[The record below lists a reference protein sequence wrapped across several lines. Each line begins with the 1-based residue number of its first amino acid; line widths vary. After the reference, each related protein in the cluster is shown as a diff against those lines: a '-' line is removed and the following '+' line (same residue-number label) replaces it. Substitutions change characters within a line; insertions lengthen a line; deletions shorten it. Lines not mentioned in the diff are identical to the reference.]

1 MPPTHTPSTQGHLT
15 MPGDSLGC
23 HDLGGSWG
31 GGRWEG
37 SATGIW
43 WVEARDTQD
52 GPPTSLP
59 PTQNCPAHL
68 SMVL

>member
-1 MPPTHTPSTQGHLT
+1 
-15 MPGDSLGC
+15 MPGESLGC
-23 HDLGGSWG
+23 HDLGGSG
-31 GGRWEG
+31 GGGGWEV
-37 SATGIW
+37 SATDIW

-52 GPPTSLP
+52 SPPTSLP